1 MGNKPS
7 PPPAP
12 DYKGAAQEQGAAN
25 VEAARIQGKMNN
37 PNVVNPYGTQTTT
50 WGGAPSNSRENFDAQ
65 AYLQAN
71 PDVARAG
78 MDAWQHYQNYG
89 QGEGRAYAMRADAQG
104 DQPTL
109 TQAFSP
115 SQQAL
120 YDQQVKSQQLLGGL
134 GNQGINA
141 AQGVIGNKVDYS
153 GTPAMPGSSE
163 AIRQQVYD
171 AMMQRPNEDIA
182 VQRDNANSQLTAAGI
197 PKDSL
202 AYQNAMRQ
210 IDRQQNDA
218 RNQAVVSG
226 GVEAQRNYGMDIQ
239 SRQQGLNEYNAQ
251 RSIPLNEITALMSGS
266 QVSNPFQM
274 PGYAQNAQVAPAPTY
289 AATNATGQY
298 ATDIFNQQAAQQ
310 GNLQSGLFGLGGSA
324 LQGAAMGGVM
334 KYSDRRLKSHIVRIG
349 IHPLGI
355 GIYDYD
361 IDGQRTRG
369 VMADE
374 VLTVRPEAVSRH
386 ANGYLQVDYG
396 RLS

>member
-1 MGNKPS
+1 LPILDKETLMGKPN

-12 DYKGAAQEQGAAN
+12 DYAGAAKEQGASN
-25 VEAARIQGKMNN
+25 VEAAVTQGHINN
-37 PNVVNPYGTQTTT
+37 PNVVSPYGTQTTT
-50 WGGAPSNSRENFDAQ
+50 WNGND
-65 AYLQAN
+65 
-71 PDVARAG
+71 
-78 MDAWQHYQNYG
+78 
-89 QGEGRAYAMRADAQG
+89 
-104 DQPTL
+104 PTL

-120 YDQQVKSQQLLGGL
+120 YDQQVQSQQLLGGL
-134 GNQGINA
+134 GQQGINA

-153 GTPAMPGSSE
+153 GTPAMPGSSD

-171 AMMQRPNEDIA
+171 AMMQRPNEDLA

-210 IDRQQNDA
+210 IDRQENDA
-218 RNQAVVSG
+218 RNQAVMSG

-289 AATNATGQY
+289 AATNAAGQHAIDLY
-298 ATDIFNQQAAQQ
+298 NVKAAQQ
-310 GNLQSGLFGLGGSA
+310 ANLQSGLFGLGGSGLVGGAMA
-324 LQGAAMGGVM
+324 LA
-334 KYSDRRLKSHIVRIG
+334 
-349 IHPLGI
+349 
-355 GIYDYD
+355 
-361 IDGQRTRG
+361 
-369 VMADE
+369 
-374 VLTVRPEAVSRH
+374 
-386 ANGYLQVDYG
+386 
-396 RLS
+396 